1 MNNETIEKIV
11 EGATKDII
19 KEPYI
24 RANIVNVDNKGLTIN
39 TTYNCNNKR
48 EAAAMIAVLASELI
62 ESRSDYNKL
71 CTLIRKQVK
80 YERK

>member
-1 MNNETIEKIV
+1 MDEKTIEKIV

-24 RANIVNVDNKGLTIN
+24 RADIVNVDNKGLTIN

-48 EAAAMIAVLASELI
+48 EAAAMIAVLACELI
-62 ESRSDYNKL
+62 ETRSDYNKL